1 MPSVNHDPIQPM
13 LLHIPDVLDSSQVS
27 RFRELLDTAEFA
39 DGRAT
44 AGYQS
49 AKVKRNGQLA
59 EGHPIAVQLGAEINE
74 VLSRNSLFFSAA
86 LPRHVFPPLFNRY
99 QCGDGFGLHIDNA
112 IRYERRSRPAQPIRT
127 DLSATLFLS
136 SPDEYDGGE
145 LTIEDSYGSHQV
157 KLPAGDMLLYP
168 ASSLHKVEK
177 ISRGE
182 RLASFFWIQSMVR
195 SDAHRR
201 TLFELDGAIQ
211 KLTSRVPD
219 ADELLA
225 LTGVYHNLLRDWA
238 DV

>member
-1 MPSVNHDPIQPM
+1 M
-13 LLHIPDVLDSSQVS
+13 LVHIPQVLNTEQVS
-27 RFRELLDTAEFA
+27 RFRRELDAADFA

-49 AKVKRNGQLA
+49 ARVKLNGQLA
-59 EGHPIAVQLGAEINE
+59 ETDPLAMRLGAD
-74 VLSRNSLFFSAA
+74 VADALSRNALFFSAA

-99 QCGDGFGLHIDNA
+99 QFGQGFGWHIDNA
-112 IRYERRSRPAQPIRT
+112 VRYDRRAQPAQPIRT

-136 SPDEYDGGE
+136 EPDEYDGGE
-145 LTIEDSYGSHQV
+145 LTIEDNYGSHQV
-157 KLPAGDMLLYP
+157 KLPAGDMILYP
-168 ASSLHKVEK
+168 ASSLHQVEA
-177 ISRGE
+177 ISRGQ
-182 RLASFFWIQSMVR
+182 RIASFFWIQSMVR
-195 SDAHRR
+195 NDAHRR

-219 ADELLA
+219 AAELLA